1 MAEFTA
7 QDVKTLRERTGG
19 GMMDCKKALTD
30 TDGDMEA
37 AIELLRQKGLA
48 KAAQREDRENNEG
61 AVALVAEGT
70 RAAIVQLRCETDFSA
85 KNQAFLSLV
94 DKLAAAVL
102 SGGPAAAEGLQ
113 SEIDELKLTIK
124 ENIALGKVVLVEAG
138 EGNTLDTYLHLQDGR
153 GINAV
158 VVEGAG
164 VSQDKLHEVALH
176 IAFAKPSALH
186 RDEIAADEVEKER
199 VSLLE
204 ITKAE
209 GKPEAAWDKI
219 VTGRL
224 DAWFGERVLL
234 EQGLFGEKTKVKES
248 LGGGSIVRFEQAY
261 VGA

>member
-7 QDVKTLRERTGG
+7 QDVKTLRERTGA

-61 AVALVAEGT
+61 AVALAAEGD

-85 KNQAFLSLV
+85 KNQAFLGLV

-102 SGGPAAAEGLQ
+102 AGGPAAAEGLQ
-113 SEIDELKLTIK
+113 GEIDELKLTIK
-124 ENIALGKVVLVEAG
+124 ENIALGKVALVEAA

>member
-7 QDVKTLRERTGG
+7 QDVKSLRDRTGA
-19 GMMDCKKALTD
+19 GMMDCKKALGD

-61 AVALVAEGT
+61 AVALAVEGN
-70 RAAIVQLRCETDFSA
+70 RAAIAQLRCETDFSA
-85 KNQAFLSLV
+85 KSDAFLALV
-94 DKLAAAVL
+94 SDLAAAVL
-102 SGGPAAAEGLQ
+102 AEGPGAVDAHAARI
-113 SEIDELKLTIK
+113 EDLKLTVK
-124 ENIALGKVVLVEAG
+124 ENIQIGTVALVEAT
-138 EGNTLDTYLHLQDGR
+138 EGNELDTYLHLQDGR

-164 VSQDKLHEVALH
+164 VPSDKLHEIALH
-176 IAFAKPSALH
+176 IAFAKPSALD
-186 RDEIAADEVEKER
+186 RSEVAADEVERER

-219 VTGRL
+219 VNGRL

-234 EQGLFGEKTKVKES
+234 EQGLFGEKVKVKDS
-248 LGGGSIVRFEQAY
+248 LDGGSIVRFEQAY
-261 VGA
+261 IGA